1 MRKLLLLSIVAII
14 FAGCGGPSLPAM
26 KDYTLNETSFK
37 VYEGWK
43 EEVKEEGKLKMIL
56 YTPGSLWGS
65 FSLMRYEGLDG
76 KTVFENLKK
85 SFPSMGNK
93 ILAQY
98 SMEINDF
105 KFDFLDFQNADRNIP
120 MKYGMIGV
128 ASGTGYALA
137 VQIYSEF
144 QGLDHEQNV
153 ELKALVQTIKMK

>member
-1 MRKLLLLSIVAII
+1 MKKVLLLSLVIII
-14 FAGCGGPSLPAM
+14 FAGCGGSSLPAM
-26 KDYTLNETSFK
+26 KDYNLYETSFK
-37 VYEGWK
+37 VFEGWK
-43 EEVKEEGKLKMIL
+43 EEVKEEGKLKMML

-85 SFPSMGNK
+85 SFPGMGNQ

-98 SMEINDF
+98 SKEINGF
-105 KFDFLDFQNADRNIP
+105 KFDFLDFQNGDKNIP

-144 QGLDHEQNV
+144 QGLEHEQNV
-153 ELKALVQTIKMK
+153 ELKSLAETIKMK